1 MILIKTLKNYKIS
14 VNFFLPGRKNIIFLN
29 KMFGIY
35 PDEKTEQRVHFYSV
49 QDASEKTGIPPED
62 IDKALKQKSDCRYFS
77 QKDKKVFWI
86 RRTYHQDK
94 RFAQIDNEE
103 FPDVNSIMVKFGLSR
118 DDVIHQLCHEKI
130 FFHLPD
136 SRFVPMYKYPLL
148 ESLIYAREKAKKLE
162 AHLARLPPKIYE
174 KAEDLVEEIEK
185 LF

>member
-1 MILIKTLKNYKIS
+1 
-14 VNFFLPGRKNIIFLN
+14 
-29 KMFGIY
+29 MFGIY
-35 PDEKTEQRVHFYSV
+35 PDEKTEERVHFYSV

-86 RRTYHQDK
+86 RRWQHHDG
-94 RFAQIDNEE
+94 RFAQIDHEE

-136 SRFVPMYKYPLL
+136 SRFVSMYKYPLL
-148 ESLIYAREKAKKLE
+148 ERLIDARKQAQLFEASLVPLPPSQIHEKA
-162 AHLARLPPKIYE
+162 RR
-174 KAEDLVEEIEK
+174 
-185 LF
+185 FS